1 MFLIVS
7 FTDKTNTS
15 EERLQDKETFLKKY
29 PESGILPIPGINKL
43 VIRKLRN

>member
-15 EERLQDKETFLKKY
+15 VRRLQEYETFFKKNTRKSDK
-29 PESGILPIPGINKL
+29 PPIPGITINYAQ
-43 VIRKLRN
+43 ID